1 MIIESI
7 HKALDGQSVNGFY
20 PCDLQDLIRDIGDNN
35 DVIDYEEMVFYG
47 NEHNPTHVK
56 VILDNVR
63 GGIVLLGEHN
73 GIPLNDNDSSW
84 FVSRD
89 EIEKIKNDSFDAQFD
104 AFRAIVLDKVERG
117 IVEAILDGNMT
128 EESFH
133 APAPV
138 YNLRSNVPLT
148 AELLKKLYSSVGSAM
163 ADYVD
168 FPNDLDD
175 STSNDIYDIFCL
187 VNELKKILVKE

>member
-35 DVIDYEEMVFYG
+35 DVIDYEDMVFYG
-47 NEHNPTHVK
+47 NGHNPTHVK
-56 VILDNVR
+56 ISLDNAR
-63 GGIVLLGEHN
+63 GGIVLLGDHN
-73 GIPLNDNDSSW
+73 GTPLNDKDSSW
-84 FVSRD
+84 FISRE
-89 EIEKIKNDSFDAQFD
+89 EIEKIKNDSLDAQFY
-104 AFRAIVLDKVERG
+104 AFRALVLDKVERG

-138 YNLRSNVPLT
+138 YNLMANVPLT

-175 STSNDIYDIFCL
+175 STSNDVYDIFCL

>member
-7 HKALDGQSVNGFY
+7 RKALDGQSVNGFY
-20 PCDLQDLIRDIGDNN
+20 PCDLQDLIRDISNNN
-35 DVIDYEEMVFYG
+35 DVIDYEEMGFYG

-56 VILDNVR
+56 VTLDNVR

-73 GIPLNDNDSSW
+73 GIPLNDKDSSW
-84 FVSRD
+84 FISRN
-89 EIEKIKNDSFDAQFD
+89 EIDGIKNNSLDAQFD
-104 AFRAIVLDKVERG
+104 AFRALVLDKVERG

-128 EESFH
+128 EASFH

-138 YNLRSNVPLT
+138 YNLRANVPLT

-187 VNELKKILVKE
+187 VKELKKILVKE

>member
-1 MIIESI
+1 MVIESI

-20 PCDLQDLIRDIGDNN
+20 ACDLQDLIRNISDND

-47 NEHNPTHVK
+47 NGHNPTHVK
-56 VILDNVR
+56 ISLDNAR

-73 GIPLNDNDSSW
+73 GMPLNDKDSSW
-84 FVSRD
+84 FISRE
-89 EIEKIKNDSFDAQFD
+89 EIEKIKNDSLDAQFD
-104 AFRAIVLDKVERG
+104 AFRSIVLDKVERG

-138 YNLRSNVPLT
+138 YNLRANIPLT
-148 AELLKKLYSSVGSAM
+148 AELLKRLYSSVGSAM

-168 FPNDLDD
+168 YPNDLDD
-175 STSNDIYDIFCL
+175 STSNDIYNVFCL

>member
-35 DVIDYEEMVFYG
+35 NIIDYEDMVFYG
-47 NEHNPTHVK
+47 NGHNPTHVK
-56 VILDNVR
+56 ISLDNAR
-63 GGIVLLGEHN
+63 GGVVLLGEHN
-73 GIPLNDNDSSW
+73 GTPLNDKDSSW
-84 FVSRD
+84 FISRD
-89 EIEKIKNDSFDAQFD
+89 EIEKIKNDSLDAQFN
-104 AFRAIVLDKVERG
+104 AFRALVLDKVERG

-138 YNLRSNVPLT
+138 YNLRANVPLT

>member
-7 HKALDGQSVNGFY
+7 RKALDGQSVNGFY
-20 PCDLQDLIRDIGDNN
+20 ACDLQDLIRDISDNN

-47 NEHNPTHVK
+47 NGHNPTHVK
-56 VILDNVR
+56 VILDNAR

-73 GIPLNDNDSSW
+73 GIPLNDKDSSW
-84 FVSRD
+84 FISRD
-89 EIEKIKNDSFDAQFD
+89 KINGIKNNSLDAQFD

-138 YNLRSNVPLT
+138 YEPAENTHDFSRWMNRRSPF
-148 AELLKKLYSSVGSAM
+148 ES
-163 ADYVD
+163 
-168 FPNDLDD
+168 
-175 STSNDIYDIFCL
+175 
-187 VNELKKILVKE
+187 

>member
-7 HKALDGQSVNGFY
+7 RKALDNQSVNGFY
-20 PCDLQDLIRDIGDNN
+20 ACDLQDLIRDISDND

-47 NEHNPTHVK
+47 NGHNPTHVK
-56 VILDNVR
+56 VTLDNTR

-73 GIPLNDNDSSW
+73 GIPLNDKDSSW

-89 EIEKIKNDSFDAQFD
+89 EIEKIKNDSLDAQFD
-104 AFRAIVLDKVERG
+104 AFRIIVLDKVERG

-133 APAPV
+133 APAPI
-138 YNLRSNVPLT
+138 YNLRANVPLT

>member
-20 PCDLQDLIRDIGDNN
+20 PCDLQDLIQDIGDND

-47 NEHNPTHVK
+47 NGHNPTHVK
-56 VILDNVR
+56 ITLDNVR
-63 GGIVLLGEHN
+63 RGIVLLGEHN
-73 GIPLNDNDSSW
+73 GTPLNDKDSSW
-84 FVSRD
+84 FISRD
-89 EIEKIKNDSFDAQFD
+89 EIEKIKNDSLDAQFN
-104 AFRAIVLDKVERG
+104 AFRALVLDKVERG

-138 YNLRSNVPLT
+138 YNLMANVPLT

-175 STSNDIYDIFCL
+175 STANDIYDIFCL